1 MTDNKNE
8 IIKCPFCFTESER
21 GIKVCRGC
29 QATVKYGESLMP
41 YFIISLII
49 SVIGAYFILRFLGE
63 HIFTSIQNLSGSAGF
78 TLFGILVFILFVLS
92 MYILLIYVRSPD
104 ERKKVMFYRKMPK

>member
-49 SVIGAYFILRFLGE
+49 SVIGAYFTLRFLGE

-78 TLFGILVFILFVLS
+78 SILAFILFILS

-104 ERKKVMFYRKMPK
+104 ARKKVMFYRKMPK

>member
-8 IIKCPFCFTESER
+8 IIKCPFCFKESER

-49 SVIGAYFILRFLGE
+49 SVIGAYFTLRFLGE

-78 TLFGILVFILFVLS
+78 SLFGILAFILFILS
-92 MYILLIYVRSPD
+92 MYICLFMSEALMQ
-104 ERKKVMFYRKMPK
+104 EKK

>member
-49 SVIGAYFILRFLGE
+49 SVIGAYFTLRFLGE
-63 HIFTSIQNLSGSAGF
+63 HILRLYKI
-78 TLFGILVFILFVLS
+78 
-92 MYILLIYVRSPD
+92 
-104 ERKKVMFYRKMPK
+104 